1 MGFSK
6 NLEMPRF
13 YAIMLSGGRYA
24 TFCYPEDNFSSGLA
38 QTSYCKPQD
47 FVRHL
52 IAWNII
58 ASSTYVTAK
67 LLSYNIVMK
76 VIELAMRFLHG
87 VLFCFECIVFHG
99 RICFVNFNKLIGYLM
114 RGRCITSYE
123 S

>member
-24 TFCYPEDNFSSGLA
+24 TLCYPEDNFSSGLA
-38 QTSYCKPQD
+38 QTSDCNPQD

-52 IAWNII
+52 IAWSIV

-76 VIELAMRFLHG
+76 VIELAMHFLHW
-87 VLFCFECIVFHG
+87 VLFCLECIVFHG
-99 RICFVNFNKLIGYLM
+99 RICFVNFSKVIGYIHAT
-114 RGRCITSYE
+114 CIEYMTW
-123 S
+123 